1 MRARAFR
8 LCLRANRLVIIA
20 TTTMQTHTQATCTT
34 HTGHDRRRNF
44 DRLSLA
50 VSYTLHHLHQFRLF
64 VPLLL
69 AVVAMDIRDVALGP
83 GCMHG
88 RRRRRKGCSGR
99 MHGMQLQ
106 IANKQCGCRKSH
118 RSSMAEHPVLRSGD
132 VSSTLTDG
140 IRVLAFAVVLV
151 CCSSATL
158 DTSWHT
164 AT

>member
-1 MRARAFR
+1 MRPQRCR
-8 LCLRANRLVIIA
+8 H
-20 TTTMQTHTQATCTT
+20 TQTHTHSCTRTRTQDTT

-64 VPLLL
+64 VPLL
-69 AVVAMDIRDVALGP
+69 AVVAIDIRDVALGP

-140 IRVLAFAVVLV
+140 IRVLAFVVVLV

-164 AT
+164 DT